1 MPRHW
6 PTTPR
11 GVCGAKPDTA
21 NSTCQHDHW
30 RRGHKQIC
38 KKIHRGGN
46 AEQYHADK
54 KYKEAVA
61 VAVEACAAD
70 TKGQKCYLCLEAVHP
85 RTGEGLV
92 RGCAC
97 GDRDGIS
104 SPELGVAHVSC
115 LAEQAKILVAEVEEN
130 NPGHRMANQSW
141 KLWYMCGLCEQEY
154 HGVVRCASS
163 WACWKTYVGRPE
175 EDWSRK
181 LAMGQLANGLA
192 YASHHVDSLSVREA
206 ELSTLRRLGSSER
219 DILTAQTNLAM
230 TYRHVGRHE
239 ESIMMKQDVYFGH
252 SKLNGEEHQH
262 TLTAASNYALALV
275 TLKRFEDAKSVL
287 RKTIPVARRVFGEG
301 NETALIMR
309 FTYSRA
315 LYRDTGATL
324 DDISEAVTTLEEVE
338 RTTRRVMGIAHPLTA
353 SMENTLR
360 EARAALRAR
369 SALP

>member
-1 MPRHW
+1 
-6 PTTPR
+6 
-11 GVCGAKPDTA
+11 
-21 NSTCQHDHW
+21 
-30 RRGHKQIC
+30 
-38 KKIHRGGN
+38 
-46 AEQYHADK
+46 
-54 KYKEAVA
+54 
-61 VAVEACAAD
+61 
-70 TKGQKCYLCLEAVHP
+70 
-85 RTGEGLV
+85 
-92 RGCAC
+92 
-97 GDRDGIS
+97 
-104 SPELGVAHVSC
+104 
-115 LAEQAKILVAEVEEN
+115 
-130 NPGHRMANQSW
+130 
-141 KLWYMCGLCEQEY
+141 
-154 HGVVRCASS
+154 
-163 WACWKTYVGRPE
+163 
-175 EDWSRK
+175 
-181 LAMGQLANGLA
+181 
-192 YASHHVDSLSVREA
+192 
-206 ELSTLRRLGSSER
+206 
-219 DILTAQTNLAM
+219 
-230 TYRHVGRHE
+230 
-239 ESIMMKQDVYFGH
+239 MMKQDAYFGH